1 MMNNKFV
8 KRMGCVALS
17 LFLSGCIPKS
27 IIDEVSLMHYVGF
40 DREKKMLKASVV
52 YPNYATE
59 GKSTLL
65 TAIAKNPSSL
75 QNELGHKSEFEYE
88 VGQVR
93 VMIFGD
99 KLSRYGLV
107 DVLDTICKDPK
118 IGVIRMVISDGSP
131 DLILKKTLNKSPL
144 YLKNL
149 IDKSIED
156 EGIPD
161 INLHVMYDQYFGSGI
176 DMSLPNLK
184 LDSKGNINIDGM
196 GIFKG
201 DKLKFRIS
209 NKEAFLLKLMIDRNK
224 SGVYSFNFDKNGHK
238 GNIGVRS
245 LYGKHKVKVI
255 KEDNQEKAK
264 MDLTLNIKLEGLPK
278 GVSLEKERDLILI
291 KKALQKSISTE
302 AESLLK
308 DFQANGV
315 DPVGLGRIYKIN
327 HRNYSE
333 QNFYK
338 RIYRNMK
345 FDVNTKII
353 VRQTGVGN
361 IES

>member
-1 MMNNKFV
+1 MTNK
-8 KRMGCVALS
+8 KSAQIIGCVILS
-17 LFLSGCIPKS
+17 LFLSGCVPKS
-27 IIDEVSLMHYVGF
+27 IIDEVSLMHYIGF

-52 YPNYATE
+52 YPNYAE
-59 GKSTLL
+59 ANSTLL
-65 TAIAKNPSSL
+65 TAEAKNPSSL
-75 QNELGHKSEFEYE
+75 QNELGHKSQFEYE
-88 VGQVR
+88 VGQIR

-99 KLSRYGLV
+99 KLSRYGIA
-107 DVLDTICKDPK
+107 DILDTICKDPK
-118 IGVIRMVISDGSP
+118 IGVIRIAISEGNP
-131 DLILKKTLNKSPL
+131 DLILKKTLDESPL

-156 EGIPD
+156 EGIPN

-176 DMSLPNLK
+176 DMSFPNLK
-184 LDSKGNINIDGM
+184 VDSKGKIKIEGM

-209 NKEAFLLKLMIDRNK
+209 DKEAFLLKLMMDRNK

-238 GNIGVRS
+238 GNIGVRI

-255 KEDNQEKAK
+255 KEGNQEKVK
-264 MDLTLNIKLEGLPK
+264 MDLTMNIKLEGLPK
-278 GVSLEKERDLILI
+278 GIELEKERDYILF

-315 DPVGLGRIYKIN
+315 DPIGLGRIYKIN
-327 HRNYSE
+327 HSNYSE

-338 RIYRNMK
+338 KVYRKMK

-361 IES
+361 IER